1 MYLESLGVD
10 DFWDA
15 ELGVRL
21 VGSILKEAFGRE
33 AFHRLVGTHFVRGG
47 VGVRHGLDALDVNF
61 GKLLDVLHDS
71 GELRAEALYFF
82 FA

>member
-15 ELGVRL
+15 ELAVRL

-33 AFHRLVGTHFVRGG
+33 AFNRLVRTHFVRGS
-47 VGVRHGLDALDVNF
+47 VGVRHGLDALDVDL

-71 GELRAEALYFF
+71 GELGAEALYFF

>member
-10 DFWDA
+10 DFWDT
-15 ELGVRL
+15 ELATRL
-21 VGSILKEAFGRE
+21 VGSILKEALGSE
-33 AFHRLVGTHFVRGG
+33 AFHRLVRTHFVRGG

-61 GKLLDVLHDS
+61 GKLLYVLHDP
-71 GELRAEALYFF
+71 GELGAEALYFF